1 MFNGRFANP
10 KANRLRDE
18 FRSLF
23 YFNEALIP
31 LMKKGGVD
39 RVELYDLSKDIGQQ
53 NDIANKHP
61 KLIARMKKQANLIY
75 KSVMADGPDYVT
87 PEEEATVKKPRG
99 NALQRPVAGTSNSKT
114 ADLLARIDKN
124 PLPDDYQGSS
134 HQAYVD
140 KVMAGLKPEQRA
152 RIVKLWKEKRI
163 LYPNMTNR
171 GASFVKILTYIS
183 GSKGETEDV
192 EKGNTN

>member
-1 MFNGRFANP
+1 
-10 KANRLRDE
+10 
-18 FRSLF
+18 
-23 YFNEALIP
+23 
-31 LMKKGGVD
+31 MKKGGVD

-53 NDIANKHP
+53 NDISKKHP
-61 KLIARMKKQANLIY
+61 RLIAQMKKQANLIHT
-75 KSVMADGPDYVT
+75 SVMTDGPEYVT
-87 PEEEATVKKPRG
+87 PKDLATVKKTRG
-99 NALQRPVAGTSNSKT
+99 NALQRPVAGTSSSKT

-124 PLPDDYQGSS
+124 PLPADYQGTS

-152 RIVKLWKEKRI
+152 HIVKLWKEKRI

-183 GSKGETEDV
+183 GGKGETGDV